1 MTDANP
7 PALDPNLVARVKGIL
22 MRPQTEWPIIDD
34 EFATIGALIRN
45 YAVPLAA
52 IGPIA
57 GLISGVAFGDD
68 DSVVGLLIA
77 AVLGYGLALL
87 IVFALGLIIDALAS
101 SFGGAPNR
109 VQAMK
114 TAVYSSTAGW
124 VGGVGQL
131 VPGIG
136 WLLSLLASCYG
147 VYLLYLGL
155 RAVMK
160 SPQDKAVLYTVI
172 VIIALVVAS
181 MIAGFIIAGVTL
193 GLVGGAVGMAAISNL

>member
-1 MTDANP
+1 MTEANP

-101 SFGGAPNR
+101 SFGGVSNR

-155 RAVMK
+155 KAVMK

>member
-101 SFGGAPNR
+101 SFGGVSDR
-109 VQAMK
+109 IQAMK

-172 VIIALVVAS
+172 VIIALVIAS

>member
-101 SFGGAPNR
+101 SFGGVSNR

>member
-7 PALDPNLVARVKGIL
+7 PVLDPNLVARVKGIL

>member
-114 TAVYSSTAGW
+114 TAVYSSTAG
-124 VGGVGQL
+124 
-131 VPGIG
+131 
-136 WLLSLLASCYG
+136 
-147 VYLLYLGL
+147 
-155 RAVMK
+155 
-160 SPQDKAVLYTVI
+160 
-172 VIIALVVAS
+172 
-181 MIAGFIIAGVTL
+181 
-193 GLVGGAVGMAAISNL
+193 